1 MIVIVIVMA
10 AEKAVAAAMRIAASD
25 LVMVGGGQMGGR
37 LDSGF
42 GGWVDGWYRSAMC
55 VEISMDSIN
64 QLFEFRWL
72 PYDCAS
78 SRRFNAIH
86 L

>member
-1 MIVIVIVMA
+1 MA

-25 LVMVGGGQMGGR
+25 LVVVGGGRMGGR
-37 LDSGF
+37 LDNVSGF

-64 QLFEFRWL
+64 
-72 PYDCAS
+72 
-78 SRRFNAIH
+78 
-86 L
+86 